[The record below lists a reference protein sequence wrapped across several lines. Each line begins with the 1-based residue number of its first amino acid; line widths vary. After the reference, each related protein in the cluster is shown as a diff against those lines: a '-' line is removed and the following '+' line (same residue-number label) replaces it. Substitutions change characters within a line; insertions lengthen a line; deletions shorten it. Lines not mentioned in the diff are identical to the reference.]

1 MASCTVSPALRRHA
15 GRSLLLLPALAL
27 LLSGCKEEKEARAPE
42 PRPVRTVAVA
52 ESEVGE
58 TVSLTGQI
66 QAENEAALA
75 FRIGGRI
82 IERLAGVGDHV
93 EPEQVL
99 AKLDPQDELNS
110 LRSAQAA
117 VSAAEGQLVEARN
130 TFDRQSHL
138 MDRGFTTRALYDQ
151 ARQGLRTA
159 QARADDTQAQLQI
172 AEDRV
177 SFTQLR
183 ANVTG
188 TITAR
193 SAEAGEVVQPGQT
206 IFQIARIDG
215 RDAVFDVPAQ
225 VIRSAPPNP
234 EITVTLTD
242 DPAVK
247 TQGRIRQVDPQ
258 ADPVTRTFGVRVSL
272 IDPPAAMLLGATV
285 TGRMR
290 QESTPGMSIPAS
302 ALTSGNS
309 QPAVWVVDPSS
320 LTVSLRN
327 VEVQRFD
334 PATVVVSQGLADGD
348 IVVTAGCR
356 LRRGIE
362 ERGLEVAAGKH
373 RAIGI
378 EAVDVATH
386 AQREFEG
393 RNQRRDE
400 VERPQISSRS
410 RRRAWFR

>member
-58 TVSLTGQI
+58 TVSLTGQ
-66 QAENEAALA
+66 LG
-75 FRIGGRI
+75 RKRGGSRLPHRRSNHR
-82 IERLAGVGDHV
+82 ELAGVGDHV

-206 IFQIARIDG
+206 IFQ
-215 RDAVFDVPAQ
+215 
-225 VIRSAPPNP
+225 S
-234 EITVTLTD
+234 
-242 DPAVK
+242 
-247 TQGRIRQVDPQ
+247 
-258 ADPVTRTFGVRVSL
+258 
-272 IDPPAAMLLGATV
+272 
-285 TGRMR
+285 
-290 QESTPGMSIPAS
+290 PAS
-302 ALTSGNS
+302 TDAT
-309 QPAVWVVDPSS
+309 PSS
-320 LTVSLRN
+320 TFPLR
-327 VEVQRFD
+327 
-334 PATVVVSQGLADGD
+334 
-348 IVVTAGCR
+348 
-356 LRRGIE
+356 
-362 ERGLEVAAGKH
+362 
-373 RAIGI
+373 
-378 EAVDVATH
+378 
-386 AQREFEG
+386 
-393 RNQRRDE
+393 
-400 VERPQISSRS
+400 
-410 RRRAWFR
+410 